1 MIPEDIM
8 LRSKKGIEYG
18 LIDALRRNPVTIMA
32 CDNISTRAIEEI
44 RRLQIA
50 LADIA
55 DPERLVSHGDPQV
68 LRKHARAAL
77 HKKEGQN
84 DGGK

>member
-1 MIPEDIM
+1 MSLPSDII
-8 LRSKKGIEYG
+8 LKSRRGIEYG

-32 CDNISTRAIEEI
+32 CDDISSRAIEQI

-55 DPERLVSHGDPQV
+55 DPNRLDSYGDPGV
-68 LRKHARAAL
+68 LRSHARKAL
-77 HKKEGQN
+77 EF
-84 DGGK
+84 DETVDD